1 MSTNSNRLGKGLTSI
16 FGADV
21 SQMLEDIQSGQ
32 STPPQVKTS
41 EPARLPVSQIRPN
54 PYQPRKVFDETAL
67 EELAASIRE
76 HGVFTPI
83 LVKESIQGYE
93 LIAGERRLRASRL
106 ANQTTIPAIIVD
118 FDDKQMMEISL
129 LENIQ
134 RENLN
139 AIEEA
144 KAYDQLLKTLHY
156 TQEQLAAR
164 VGKSREHVANLLRL
178 LRLPDEVSQL
188 VADKKLSMGHARALL
203 PLKDKK
209 LITQV
214 ATQAIDESWS
224 VRMIEARVRTI
235 LEQKEKEKTRLEKM
249 SKAAK
254 NDADSVVLSSPEEE
268 AQREKEEQENMF
280 LREACRNLEEH
291 FQTPVKI
298 RSNSIVIRYEDNRD
312 LTRILELL
320 GLTEE

>member
-1 MSTNSNRLGKGLTSI
+1 MTANLKGLGKGFNQI
-16 FGADV
+16 FGSDV
-21 SQMLEDIQSGQ
+21 SNVLDAIQNGEPV
-32 STPPQVKTS
+32 STEINTS
-41 EPARLPVSQIRPN
+41 EPARISVNEIRPN

-83 LVKESIQGYE
+83 LVKKSIQGYE

-214 ATQAIDESWS
+214 ADQAINESWS

-249 SKAAK
+249 SKKAK
-254 NDADSVVLSSPEEE
+254 YDADFVVHLSPEEE
-268 AQREKEEQENMF
+268 ERHEKEEQENMF